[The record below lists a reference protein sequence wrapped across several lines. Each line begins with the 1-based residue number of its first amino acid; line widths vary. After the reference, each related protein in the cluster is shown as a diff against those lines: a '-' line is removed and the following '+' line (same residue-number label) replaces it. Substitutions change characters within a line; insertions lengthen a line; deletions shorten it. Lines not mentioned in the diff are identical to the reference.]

1 MNAGDT
7 RFPGTGTGKNPPE
20 KSPGVPVAH
29 PKPECNTGYAE
40 PKPRDKAQAQVPGAR
55 PELDGDEGKLEYDPD
70 PSP

>member
-1 MNAGDT
+1 MNAGKT
-7 RFPGTGTGKNPPE
+7 RSPGKGSPG

-40 PKPRDKAQAQVPGAR
+40 PKPRDKAQVPGAR
-55 PELDGDEGKLEYDPD
+55 PEPDGDEGRLEYDPD